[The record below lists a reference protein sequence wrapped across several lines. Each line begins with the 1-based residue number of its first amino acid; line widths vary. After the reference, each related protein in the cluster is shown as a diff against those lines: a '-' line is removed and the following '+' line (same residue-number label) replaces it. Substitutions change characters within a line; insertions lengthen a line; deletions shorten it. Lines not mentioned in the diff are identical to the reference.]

1 MSTIDRTIGRV
12 SSDALNKRNK
22 KEVRINYGEASMTD
36 MAEYFE
42 LVKGKYGLSS
52 DYALAEKLGIAQPEA
67 NLMRRGLKIPKP
79 ELCIKIAKL
88 LNKNPVELLL
98 IAQKDKAPK
107 QAKEYWTL
115 ALTAVDVMLHV
126 PKSPKY
132 IPRKVAAIGEE
143 LRELETQTLTY
154 QGAEANA
161 EAVRLVQT
169 AEHSIDALMER
180 WNIWR
185 KGEALYPSYLL
196 ANQEAAKRGV
206 TIRRLL
212 VLTREQMGQES
223 VVADAIQV
231 MDDQQR
237 VGIKIFYSFR
247 EELERAPA
255 FHRFEEDYKRR
266 GAARDL
272 NAAMFDRE
280 ILIFSQSYGQVQL
293 GVVGTPTPITMIN
306 QLQIT
311 WKPELL
317 RDLDP
322 APLFDMT
329 RYVFDYS
336 SPQAFKTELRRFTRS
351 VT

>member
-1 MSTIDRTIGRV
+1 MTEI
-12 SSDALNKRNK
+12 
-22 KEVRINYGEASMTD
+22 AS
-36 MAEYFE
+36 YFE
-42 LVKGKYGLSS
+42 AVKDRYGLTS
-52 DYALAEKLGIAQPEA
+52 DYTLAEKLGIAQPEA

-79 ELCIKIAKL
+79 ELCIKMAKL

-98 IAQKDKAPK
+98 IAQKDKAPR

-132 IPRKVAAIGEE
+132 IPRKVEAIGRE
-143 LRELETQTLTY
+143 LRQLETQTLTY

-169 AEHSIDALMER
+169 AKHSIDAIMER
-180 WNIWR
+180 WNIWK
-185 KGEALYPSYLL
+185 KGEALYPNYLL

-206 TIRRLL
+206 VIRRLL
-212 VLTREQMGQES
+212 VLTGEQMQQDTM
-223 VVADAIQV
+223 VVDAIQV

-237 VGIKIFYSFR
+237 AGIKIFYAFR
-247 EELERAPA
+247 EELERAPT
-255 FHRFEEDYKRR
+255 FQHFEEDYRR
-266 GAARDL
+266 QGAAKDL

-280 ILIFSQSYGQVQL
+280 ILIFSQSYAQAQL
-293 GVVGTPTPITMIN
+293 GVIGPPTPITMIN
-306 QLQIT
+306 QLEIT
-311 WKPELL
+311 WKPGLL

-329 RYVFDYS
+329 RYAFEYS
-336 SPQAFKTELRRFTRS
+336 DPQAFKVELARHKRS
-351 VT
+351 AT

>member
-1 MSTIDRTIGRV
+1 MSEISRYLEAIKDRY
-12 SSDALNKRNK
+12 
-22 KEVRINYGEASMTD
+22 E
-36 MAEYFE
+36 
-42 LVKGKYGLSS
+42 LSS
-52 DYALAEKLGIAQPEA
+52 DYALAEKLDIAQPEA

-79 ELCIKIAKL
+79 ELCIKIATL

-98 IAQKDKAPK
+98 IAQKDKAPSS
-107 QAKEYWTL
+107 AKEYWTL

-132 IPRKVAAIGEE
+132 IPRKVEAIGRE
-143 LRELETQTLTY
+143 LRQLETQTLTY
-154 QGAEANA
+154 EGAEANA

-169 AEHSIDALMER
+169 AEHSIDAIMER
-180 WNIWR
+180 WNIW
-185 KGEALYPSYLL
+185 KQGEALYPNYLL
-196 ANQEAAKRGV
+196 ANQAAVQRGV

-212 VLTREQMGQES
+212 VLTRGQMQQAS
-223 VVADAIQV
+223 VAADAIQV

-237 VGIKIFYSFR
+237 AGIQIFFAFR

-255 FHRFEEDYKRR
+255 FRRFEEDFNGQ
-266 GAARDL
+266 GAATDL

-293 GVVGTPTPITMIN
+293 GVVGKPTTLTMIQ
-306 QLQIT
+306 QLEIT
-311 WKPELL
+311 WKPDLL

-329 RYVFDYS
+329 RYVFEYGG
-336 SPQAFKTELRRFTRS
+336 PQAFKLELARFKRS
-351 VT
+351 VA